1 MTSTL
6 TAAPVGT
13 TTGGKV
19 IRVLIVDDS
28 ELVRLGLTTMLSA
41 YPIVSVVGQ
50 ADSVRGGVQE
60 VRATRPDVVLL
71 DIRLPDG
78 SGLDACRTI
87 QEEFPKTRVLILS
100 SLVDDETVA
109 KAIAAGAQG
118 YLLKD
123 INGVG
128 LVQALL
134 DCAAGKSILDP
145 TVASR
150 VLQLMKSGQQQ
161 TRANDRY
168 ALLSPQEQ
176 RVLTLVA
183 DGLTNKEIGQAMH
196 LSEKTV
202 KNYLS
207 NLFAKLQIA
216 RRSQAAAFYAEVRS
230 QRA

>member
-1 MTSTL
+1 MTSTT
-6 TAAPVGT
+6 TAETPGT
-13 TTGGKV
+13 STSGKL

-50 ADSVRGGVQE
+50 ADSVRGAVQE

-87 QEEFPKTRVLILS
+87 QEEFPKIRVLVLS

-109 KAIAAGAQG
+109 QAIAAGAQG

-123 INGVG
+123 INGAG

-176 RVLTLVA
+176 RVLMLVA
-183 DGLTNKEIGQAMH
+183 DGLTNKEVGQAMH

-230 QRA
+230 QKS

>member
-1 MTSTL
+1 MTTQ
-6 TAAPVGT
+6 
-13 TTGGKV
+13 TGRP

-28 ELVRLGLTTMLSA
+28 ELVRLGLTTMLGA
-41 YPIVSVVGQ
+41 YPSVSVVAQ
-50 ADSVRGGVQE
+50 ADTQRGAVQE
-60 VRATRPDVVLL
+60 VQACRPDVVLL

-87 QEEFPKTRVLILS
+87 QEVAPNSRVLVLS
-100 SLVDDETVA
+100 SMVDDATVA
-109 KAIAAGAQG
+109 AAIGAGAQG

-128 LVQALL
+128 LVQAIV

-161 TRANDRY
+161 SAVKERY
-168 ALLSPQEQ
+168 AQLSPQEQ
-176 RVLTLVA
+176 RVLALVA
-183 DGLTNKEIGQAMH
+183 DGLTNKEVAIAMH

-216 RRSQAAAFYAEVRS
+216 RRSQAAAFFAEVRTQS
-230 QRA
+230 A